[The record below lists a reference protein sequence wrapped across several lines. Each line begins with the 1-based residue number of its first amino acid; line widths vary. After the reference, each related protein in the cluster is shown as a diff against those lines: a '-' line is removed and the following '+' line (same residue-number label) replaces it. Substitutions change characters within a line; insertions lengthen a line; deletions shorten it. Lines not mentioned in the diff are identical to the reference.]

1 FFIQYCQ
8 SHVKY
13 DTIRLVE
20 VNVMILMQ
28 LNNIVKSFAGQ
39 MLLQNVQ
46 MEVKSN
52 DKIASVGRNGAGTST
67 KLKMMN
73 GEKDYDEGSIVT
85 AKGIEIGYLSQH
97 NGLESDETIWEEMLS
112 VFNDLIS
119 EEQQLQEMAAQI
131 EEMSATEQ
139 YDERLML
146 EYSTRQENF
155 SENGGY
161 RFKSDIKGVLK
172 GLGF

>member
-1 FFIQYCQ
+1 
-8 SHVKY
+8 
-13 DTIRLVE
+13 
-20 VNVMILMQ
+20 MILMQ

-46 MEVKSN
+46 MEVKTN
-52 DKIASVGRNGAGTST
+52 DKIAIVGRNGAGKST
-67 KLKMMN
+67 ILKMMN
-73 GEKDYDEGSIVT
+73 GETDYDEGSIFT

-131 EEMSATEQ
+131 EEMSETDQ
-139 YDERLML
+139 YDERLMI
-146 EYSTRQENF
+146 EYSTSQENF

-161 RFKSDIKGVLK
+161 RFKSDLK
-172 GLGF
+172 GDMQGLGI